1 MKRKASLS
9 LVLTGLVLSGIAT
22 APVSFATET
31 TLSSTNGYYRAP
43 HLVND
48 QLVFTAEGDIWL
60 TQLNNSTPR
69 RLTSSAAEENTAKLS
84 PQGDLVAFVAN
95 YEGTSEVYVM
105 PTQGGTPTRISFE
118 QSRVRLQSWTPDGHI
133 IYSTDHVMGPANQWV
148 LRKVNPT
155 TLHTETIPLIDAI
168 EGVTDSQG
176 KQLFFTR
183 FGLQATTDNA
193 RVYRGGAMGEIWR
206 YQLGSDQEAVHL
218 TAGHEASVRKP
229 MYWQGRVYFI
239 SDADGTPN
247 IWSVPEQ
254 GGDFTQ
260 HTHFDTW
267 QVWDAT
273 LSNGTIVYQQ
283 GADLHVLDLNNNQA
297 SPLELSLA
305 SDFRQRQERWL
316 TKPLDY
322 LTHMS
327 FGGSDEQVALTARS
341 QIALAAKAP
350 RRLVNIDTP
359 EASRSRHAIMSH
371 DGKWV
376 YAINDHTGE
385 NEIWRFAAD
394 GSSDAKQLTHDGS
407 TFRWNLY
414 LSPNGRFLAHDDKDG
429 NLWLLDLEKNSN
441 ERIFTGANGHTPL
454 GKLAWSH
461 DSNALAFSRTDL
473 EGSRHQVLLY
483 SLKDERTEVLT
494 SNKYASYSPAF
505 SRDGN
510 WLYFLSDRHFK
521 ATPTSPWGD
530 RNMGPVFNKRTQ
542 IYALALKRQACFP
555 FAPPTEVVHCDND
568 AAEKERTARRRA
580 KLIDWDGLT
589 DRLWQ
594 VPVAADNYYNL
605 ETTDSR
611 LYVQA
616 RDSGPANLY
625 QIPFAQT
632 DISREVF
639 APNVNS
645 YQLSSDG
652 KRLFFRQGK
661 PHQLY
666 IVDAG
671 AKAPSDLSK
680 ARIATNQWQL
690 AINPQLEWQQMFH
703 DAWIMHRD
711 FLFDRNMR
719 GVNWEAMAAQYQ
731 PLVARLTDRH
741 ELDDLFAQLLSEL
754 NVLHSQVRGGEYA
767 QRENR
772 PAAASLAAAFS
783 NHRDGLQIA
792 HIYQT
797 DPELPLAAAPFA
809 KPGVKAQVGDVITH
823 INGAPVK
830 HLGDLTTALRGQV
843 GKQVRVDLKRGRA
856 TWSTIVE
863 PVTPNTDHR
872 LRYQDWVQKNRS
884 KVAEA
889 SDGTFGYIH
898 IYAMGGNDIANF
910 AREFYDNVDKD
921 GLVIDVRRNRGGNID
936 SWIIE
941 KLLRRAWMFWQPRQ
955 GEGYTNMQQTFRG
968 QLVVLTDQLTYS
980 DGETFS
986 AGVKTLGLGPLIG
999 NRTTGAGVWLSGR
1012 NRLAD
1017 RGLARVAETPQHAMD
1032 GTWVVEGYGVEPD
1045 IQVENLP
1052 YATFNG
1058 SDAQLER
1065 GIAEL
1070 HKLLEQNPRPALIP
1084 GSLDAPYGADPVNR
1098 D

>member
-22 APVSFATET
+22 APASFATET
-31 TLSSTNGYYRAP
+31 ALSSTNGYYRAP

-60 TQLNNSTPR
+60 TQLNSNTPR
-69 RLTSSAAEENTAKLS
+69 RLTSSEAEENHAKLS
-84 PQGDLVAFVAN
+84 PNGDMVAFVAN
-95 YEGTSEVYVM
+95 YEGASEVYVM
-105 PTQGGTPTRISFE
+105 PTQGGTPKRVSFE
-118 QSRVRLQSWTPDGHI
+118 QSRVRLQSWTPDGHLL
-133 IYSTDHVMGPANQWV
+133 YATDHVMGPANQWV
-148 LRKVNPT
+148 LRKVNPS

-168 EGVTDSQG
+168 EGVTDTHG

-193 RVYRGGAMGEIWR
+193 RVYRGGAMGQIWR

-218 TAGHEASVRKP
+218 TAGHEGSVRKP

-247 IWSVPEQ
+247 IWSVSEQ

-283 GADLHVLDLNNNQA
+283 GADLHVFDLNNNQA
-297 SPLELSLA
+297 SPLTLSLA

-327 FGGSDEQVALTARS
+327 FGGSDEQVVLTARS
-341 QIALAAKAP
+341 QVALAAKAP
-350 RRLVNIDTP
+350 RRLVQIDTP
-359 EASRSRHAIMSH
+359 EASRSRHAIISH

-394 GSSDAKQLTHDGS
+394 GSSDAKQLTHDGN

-414 LSPNGRFLAHDDKDG
+414 LSPNGRYLAHDDKDG
-429 NLWLLDLEKNSN
+429 NLWLLDLEKNKN

-461 DSNALAFSRTDL
+461 DSTALAFSRTDL
-473 EGSRHQVLLY
+473 QGSRHQVLLY
-483 SLKDERTEVLT
+483 SLKDNRTEVVT

-555 FAPPTEVVHCDND
+555 FAPPAEVVHCDNE
-568 AAEKERTARRRA
+568 AAEKERTARLRS
-580 KLIDWDGLT
+580 KPIDWDGLT

-605 ETTDSR
+605 EVTDTR

-616 RDSGPANLY
+616 RDNGPASLY

-639 APNVNS
+639 ASHVNS
-645 YQLSSDG
+645 YQVSRDG

-661 PHQLY
+661 PHELY
-666 IVDAG
+666 IVDTG

-690 AINPQLEWQQMFH
+690 AINPQVEWQQMFH

-719 GVNWEAMAAQYQ
+719 GVDWDAMRAQYQ
-731 PLVARLTDRH
+731 PLVARLTDRR

-767 QRENR
+767 QRADR

-797 DPELPLAAAPFA
+797 DPELPMAAAPFA

-843 GKQVRVDLKRGRA
+843 GKQVRVDLKRGRE

-863 PVTPNTDHR
+863 PVTPNADHR

-889 SDGTFGYIH
+889 SDGKFGYIH
-898 IYAMGGNDIANF
+898 IYAMGGNDIAAF

-999 NRTTGAGVWLSGR
+999 KRTTGAGVWLSGR

-1017 RGLARVAETPQHAMD
+1017 RGVARVAETPQHAMD

-1045 IQVENLP
+1045 IEVENLP
-1052 YATFNG
+1052 YVTFNG

-1065 GIAEL
+1065 GIEVL
-1070 HKLLEQNPRPALIP
+1070 RELLEKNPRPTLTP